1 MTNGSEKITRA
12 LSRKLVA
19 ATTDEALV
27 QVSVFVAIDHES
39 LPLSSFAARAA
50 AKNAVIMNGV
60 REVMTHVQKWEATH
74 GRTIALAVMADEGS
88 VNMGAPRS
96 LIDSLAATDAV
107 AVLDVPETK
116 PAPRTPSTP
125 LRLGAR
131 RLSLGLDAPLL
142 VASLR
147 LESLL
152 SAPALLA
159 LASLRLARLS
169 LAPDLAR
176 LLDALDCRRG
186 YLLHSKLLLA

>member
-1 MTNGSEKITRA
+1 MTTGPEKITRA

-19 ATTDEALV
+19 ATSDDVIV
-27 QVSVFVAIDHES
+27 QVTVFVAIDHES

-88 VNMGAPRS
+88 VTMGVPRS

-131 RLSLGLDAPLL
+131 R
-142 VASLR
+142 
-147 LESLL
+147 
-152 SAPALLA
+152 
-159 LASLRLARLS
+159 
-169 LAPDLAR
+169 
-176 LLDALDCRRG
+176 
-186 YLLHSKLLLA
+186 

>member
-19 ATTDEALV
+19 ATTDDALV

-60 REVMTHVQKWEATH
+60 REVITHVQKWEATH

-131 RLSLGLDAPLL
+131 R
-142 VASLR
+142 
-147 LESLL
+147 
-152 SAPALLA
+152 
-159 LASLRLARLS
+159 
-169 LAPDLAR
+169 
-176 LLDALDCRRG
+176 
-186 YLLHSKLLLA
+186 

>member
-1 MTNGSEKITRA
+1 MTTGPEKITRA

-19 ATTDEALV
+19 ATTDDVIV
-27 QVSVFVAIDHES
+27 QVTVFVAIDHES

-88 VNMGAPRS
+88 VTMGVPRS

-131 RLSLGLDAPLL
+131 R
-142 VASLR
+142 
-147 LESLL
+147 
-152 SAPALLA
+152 
-159 LASLRLARLS
+159 
-169 LAPDLAR
+169 
-176 LLDALDCRRG
+176 
-186 YLLHSKLLLA
+186 

>member
-1 MTNGSEKITRA
+1 MTTGPEKFTRA

-19 ATTDEALV
+19 ATTDDVIV
-27 QVSVFVAIDHES
+27 QVTVFVAIDHES

-60 REVMTHVQKWEATH
+60 REVMTHVQKWEASH

-131 RLSLGLDAPLL
+131 R
-142 VASLR
+142 
-147 LESLL
+147 
-152 SAPALLA
+152 
-159 LASLRLARLS
+159 
-169 LAPDLAR
+169 
-176 LLDALDCRRG
+176 
-186 YLLHSKLLLA
+186 

>member
-1 MTNGSEKITRA
+1 MTNRSEKITRA

-19 ATTDEALV
+19 ATTDDALV

-60 REVMTHVQKWEATH
+60 REVMTHVQKWEASH

-116 PAPRTPSTP
+116 PAPRTASTP

-131 RLSLGLDAPLL
+131 R
-142 VASLR
+142 
-147 LESLL
+147 
-152 SAPALLA
+152 
-159 LASLRLARLS
+159 
-169 LAPDLAR
+169 
-176 LLDALDCRRG
+176 
-186 YLLHSKLLLA
+186 

>member
-1 MTNGSEKITRA
+1 MTTGPEKITRA

-19 ATTDEALV
+19 ATSDDVIV
-27 QVSVFVAIDHES
+27 QVTVFVAIDHES

-131 RLSLGLDAPLL
+131 R
-142 VASLR
+142 
-147 LESLL
+147 
-152 SAPALLA
+152 
-159 LASLRLARLS
+159 
-169 LAPDLAR
+169 
-176 LLDALDCRRG
+176 
-186 YLLHSKLLLA
+186 

>member
-1 MTNGSEKITRA
+1 MTTGSEKITRA
-12 LSRKLVA
+12 LARTLMA
-19 ATTDEALV
+19 ATTDDALV
-27 QVSVFVAIDHES
+27 QVSVFVAIDHDS

-74 GRTIALAVMADEGS
+74 GRTIALAIMADEGS

-116 PAPRTPSTP
+116 PAPRTPSPP

-131 RLSLGLDAPLL
+131 R
-142 VASLR
+142 
-147 LESLL
+147 
-152 SAPALLA
+152 
-159 LASLRLARLS
+159 
-169 LAPDLAR
+169 
-176 LLDALDCRRG
+176 
-186 YLLHSKLLLA
+186 

>member
-1 MTNGSEKITRA
+1 MTTGPEKITRA

-19 ATTDEALV
+19 ATSDDVIV
-27 QVSVFVAIDHES
+27 QVTVFVAIDHES

-88 VNMGAPRS
+88 VTLGVPRS

-131 RLSLGLDAPLL
+131 R
-142 VASLR
+142 
-147 LESLL
+147 
-152 SAPALLA
+152 
-159 LASLRLARLS
+159 
-169 LAPDLAR
+169 
-176 LLDALDCRRG
+176 
-186 YLLHSKLLLA
+186 

>member
-1 MTNGSEKITRA
+1 MTTGPEKITRA

-19 ATTDEALV
+19 ATTDDVIV
-27 QVSVFVAIDHES
+27 QVTVFVAIDHES

-74 GRTIALAVMADEGS
+74 GCTIALAVMADEGS
-88 VNMGAPRS
+88 VTMGVPRS

-131 RLSLGLDAPLL
+131 R
-142 VASLR
+142 
-147 LESLL
+147 
-152 SAPALLA
+152 
-159 LASLRLARLS
+159 
-169 LAPDLAR
+169 
-176 LLDALDCRRG
+176 
-186 YLLHSKLLLA
+186 

>member
-1 MTNGSEKITRA
+1 MTTGPEKITRA

-19 ATTDEALV
+19 ETSDDVIV
-27 QVSVFVAIDHES
+27 QVTVFVAIDHES

-88 VNMGAPRS
+88 VTMGVPRS

-131 RLSLGLDAPLL
+131 R
-142 VASLR
+142 
-147 LESLL
+147 
-152 SAPALLA
+152 
-159 LASLRLARLS
+159 
-169 LAPDLAR
+169 
-176 LLDALDCRRG
+176 
-186 YLLHSKLLLA
+186 

>member
-1 MTNGSEKITRA
+1 MTEAISMTTGPEKITRA
-12 LSRKLVA
+12 LARKLMA
-19 ATTDEALV
+19 ATTDDALV

-50 AKNAVIMNGV
+50 AKNAVIMKGV
-60 REVMTHVQKWEATH
+60 REVMTHVQKWEVTH

-131 RLSLGLDAPLL
+131 R
-142 VASLR
+142 
-147 LESLL
+147 
-152 SAPALLA
+152 
-159 LASLRLARLS
+159 
-169 LAPDLAR
+169 
-176 LLDALDCRRG
+176 
-186 YLLHSKLLLA
+186 

>member
-74 GRTIALAVMADEGS
+74 GRTIAIAVMADEGS
-88 VNMGAPRS
+88 VNMGVPRS
-96 LIDSLAATDAV
+96 LIDSLAATEAV

-116 PAPRTPSTP
+116 PAPRTRSTP

-131 RLSLGLDAPLL
+131 R
-142 VASLR
+142 
-147 LESLL
+147 
-152 SAPALLA
+152 
-159 LASLRLARLS
+159 
-169 LAPDLAR
+169 
-176 LLDALDCRRG
+176 
-186 YLLHSKLLLA
+186 

>member
-1 MTNGSEKITRA
+1 MTTGPEKITRA
-12 LSRKLVA
+12 LARKLVT
-19 ATTDEALV
+19 ATTDDALV

-107 AVLDVPETK
+107 AVLDVPEMK
-116 PAPRTPSTP
+116 PAPRTPSPP

-131 RLSLGLDAPLL
+131 R
-142 VASLR
+142 
-147 LESLL
+147 
-152 SAPALLA
+152 
-159 LASLRLARLS
+159 
-169 LAPDLAR
+169 
-176 LLDALDCRRG
+176 
-186 YLLHSKLLLA
+186 

>member
-1 MTNGSEKITRA
+1 MTTGPEKITRA

-19 ATTDEALV
+19 ATTDDALV

-60 REVMTHVQKWEATH
+60 LEVMTHVQKWEATH
-74 GRTIALAVMADEGS
+74 GRTIAVAVMADEGS

-116 PAPRTPSTP
+116 PAPRIPSTP

-131 RLSLGLDAPLL
+131 R
-142 VASLR
+142 
-147 LESLL
+147 
-152 SAPALLA
+152 
-159 LASLRLARLS
+159 
-169 LAPDLAR
+169 
-176 LLDALDCRRG
+176 
-186 YLLHSKLLLA
+186 

>member
-60 REVMTHVQKWEATH
+60 REVMTHVQKWEVTH

-107 AVLDVPETK
+107 AV
-116 PAPRTPSTP
+116 PSTP

-131 RLSLGLDAPLL
+131 R
-142 VASLR
+142 
-147 LESLL
+147 
-152 SAPALLA
+152 
-159 LASLRLARLS
+159 
-169 LAPDLAR
+169 
-176 LLDALDCRRG
+176 
-186 YLLHSKLLLA
+186 